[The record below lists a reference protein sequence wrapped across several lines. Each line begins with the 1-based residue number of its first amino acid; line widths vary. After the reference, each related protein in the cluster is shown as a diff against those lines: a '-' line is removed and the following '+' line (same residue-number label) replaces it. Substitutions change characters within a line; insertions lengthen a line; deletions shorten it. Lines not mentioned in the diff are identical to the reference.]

1 MKKDSKDDSHTFFL
15 DFEGSPSSK
24 YVVNGSYL
32 YYHYMQ
38 DNFNDNGWGCAYRSL
53 QTLLSY
59 FKCEGYATPSF
70 EIPTHKGIH
79 YYFSHLLE
87 IQTALVELEDKDK
100 TIIGSSQWIGAFE
113 VNLCV

>member
-1 MKKDSKDDSHTFFL
+1 MKKDSKDDSLLEFL

-70 EIPTHKGIH
+70 EIPTHKGNH

>member
-1 MKKDSKDDSHTFFL
+1 
-15 DFEGSPSSK
+15 
-24 YVVNGSYL
+24 
-32 YYHYMQ
+32 MQ

-70 EIPTHKGIH
+70 EIPTHKGTTPSLTLTS
-79 YYFSHLLE
+79 FLE
-87 IQTALVELEDKDK
+87 IQTALVDLEDKEK